1 MTGHDLILTAALTL
15 LGALIG
21 LVIRWRV
28 STLVYRHD
36 DEASQAPPGA
46 RWWIPF
52 AVAAATGLL
61 AWRFGITRWPLL
73 LPTLPV
79 AWFGPWLSAIDLD
92 VRRLPNRLLAV
103 HAIFV
108 GAGVGS
114 AAFLL
119 NNPRIAILAALGA
132 TIAFVVFWIL
142 DHLRR
147 GGFGWGDGKYVP
159 ILGAATAAVSPTVE
173 WWAFL
178 IACVAAV
185 VATPFRHRR
194 TAFPFGPWLFAG
206 AIAALAV
213 FGVP

>member
-1 MTGHDLILTAALTL
+1 MTSSNLILTAALTV

-21 LVIRWRV
+21 FVIRWRL
-28 STLVYRHD
+28 STLAYRHD
-36 DEASQAPPGA
+36 DEANQPPPGPG
-46 RWWIPF
+46 WWIPL
-52 AVAAATGLL
+52 AVAAASGLL

-103 HAIFV
+103 HATLVAVGV
-108 GAGVGS
+108 GA
-114 AAFLL
+114 AALITKD
-119 NNPRIAILAALGA
+119 PRIAIQAALGGVF
-132 TIAFVVFWIL
+132 AFAVFWIL
-142 DHLRR
+142 DHLRP

-159 ILGAATAAVSPTVE
+159 ILGAATAAVSPNVE

-178 IACVAAV
+178 IACVSAV

-206 AIAALAV
+206 TIAALAV
-213 FGVP
+213 FG

>member
-21 LVIRWRV
+21 LVIRGRV
-28 STLVYRHD
+28 STLLYRHD

-52 AVAAATGLL
+52 AVASASGLL
-61 AWRFGITRWPLL
+61 AWRFGITRWLLL

-92 VRRLPNRLLAV
+92 IRRLPNRLLAA
-103 HAIFV
+103 HAALV
-108 GAGVGS
+108 AAGVS
-114 AAFLL
+114 AAALITDS
-119 NNPRIAILAALGA
+119 PRIAIQAALGA
-132 TIAFVVFWIL
+132 VVAFVVFWVL

-178 IACVAAV
+178 IACVVAV
-185 VATPFRHRR
+185 VATPFRRRR

-213 FGVP
+213 FS